1 MDRITKVNSVQGG
14 DFSANQNLCD
24 FIIPSGMVI
33 NMKKSHL
40 MINCDIQNA
49 GTAGINN
56 TVLTKTSFARNE
68 SLGLAPAPIMVKHA
82 SLEFE
87 NVGKVEDI
95 RDVNVLRSNLS
106 EYEKD
111 PIEKVCQSYRGFN
124 GINDGNILS
133 GSPFRDLVKEG
144 DVVSTNKSHDI
155 RVDMKDLFGL
165 GQVEQLDTGRYG
177 QGMVHLTLDLDDIG
191 FQTYAGKTA
200 DDDQGGGYWAQIER
214 RSNAAGATTELSTNG
229 SVGTRTAGAGNEAT
243 GTIAAADV
251 AGAVYTMTREYDS
264 LEDSPFHVGQKVEY
278 SFTNSATPPAPDTET
293 KTINAISYNSAT
305 KKISLT
311 VDTVLTA
318 GGAGD
323 LTLVK
328 LTGVDSPANSLK
340 VNNVTLVLYED
351 TTGSAPPSSIQYKTY
366 TVEKDTEN
374 AITAYSKMFYVE
386 PECANMI
393 VCVPDGEGANPSKY
407 VSDLDISDY
416 RLRVNGVDLTNR
428 AIKMN
433 SPEHW
438 DRLGRTFL
446 NMDNELKSIRS
457 RLTKISN
464 HRDAEPAAEVRLIAE
479 CFPVTASAKQV
490 QVDINSGNG
499 VRSIYLFKEVVR
511 EI

>member
-14 DFSANQNLCD
+14 DFSPTQNLCD

-56 TVLTKTSFARNE
+56 TVLTKTSFARGE
-68 SLGLAPAPIMVKHA
+68 TLGLVPAPIMVKHA

-95 RDVNVLRSNLS
+95 RDVNVLRCNLD

-111 PIEKVCQSYRGFN
+111 PIEKVCNSYRGFN

-177 QGMVHLTLDLDDIG
+177 QGMAHFTLDLDDIG

-200 DDDQGGGYWAQIER
+200 DDAQGGGYWAQVER
-214 RSNAAGATTELSTNG
+214 RSNPVDTALSTNG
-229 SVGTRTAGAGNEAT
+229 SVGTRGALNS

-251 AGAVYTMTREYDS
+251 AGAIYPMTRDYDS
-264 LEDSPFHVGQKVEY
+264 LEDSPFYVGQQVEY
-278 SFTNSATPPAPDTET
+278 SFTNSATPPAPVTET
-293 KTINAISYNSAT
+293 KTINDISYNSAT

-311 VDTVLTA
+311 VDSALTPS
-318 GGAGD
+318 GAGD
-323 LTLVK
+323 LTLVS

-351 TTGSAPPSSIQYKTY
+351 TTGQAPPSSIQYKSY

-393 VCVPDGEGANPSKY
+393 VCVPDGDTTGPTTASKY
-407 VSDLDISDY
+407 ISDLDISDY

-457 RLTKISN
+457 RVTKISN
-464 HRDAEPAAEVRLIAE
+464 HRDAEPAAEVKLIAE
-479 CFPVTASAKQV
+479 CFPVTSSAKQV
-490 QVDINSGNG
+490 QIDINSGNG

>member
-1 MDRITKVNSVQGG
+1 MFRITKISSVQGG
-14 DFSANQNLCD
+14 DFSASQNLCD

-33 NMKKSHL
+33 DMSKSHL
-40 MINCDIQNA
+40 MINCDIQND
-49 GTAGINN
+49 GTSGINN
-56 TVLTKTSFARNE
+56 TGLIKTSLARGE
-68 SLGLAPAPIMVKHA
+68 SYGLAPAPIMIKHA

-95 RDVNVLRSNLS
+95 RDVNVLKSNMAQ
-106 EYEKD
+106 YEAD
-111 PIEKVCQSYRGFN
+111 PIEKVCQSYHGFN
-124 GINDGNILS
+124 GINDGSTIA
-133 GSPFRDLVKEG
+133 GSAFRDLVKSG
-144 DVVSTNKSHDI
+144 TVTSTNKSHDI

-165 GQVEQLDTGRYG
+165 GEVEQLDTGKYG
-177 QGMVHLTLDLDDIG
+177 QGMAHFTLDLDDIG
-191 FQTYAGKTA
+191 FQTNCGKTA
-200 DDDQGGGYWAQIER
+200 DDAQKGGYWSEVVR
-214 RSNAAGATTELSTNG
+214 RSNPDGTQLSENG
-229 SVGTRTAGAGNEAT
+229 SVGTRLAEDKGR
-243 GTIAAADV
+243 IDAADV
-251 AGAVYTMTREYDS
+251 AGAIYTMTRDYDS
-264 LEDSPFHVGQKVEY
+264 LEDSPFYVGQQVE
-278 SFTNSATPPAPDTET
+278 FDRFPDGGAQGFET
-293 KTINAISYNSAT
+293 KTITGISYDSAT

-311 VDTVLTA
+311 VDSALN
-318 GGAGD
+318 GGAVTRLD
-323 LTLVK
+323 DVK

-351 TTGSAPPSSIQYKTY
+351 TSGQKPPEKIQYKTY

-393 VCVPDGEGANPSKY
+393 VFVPDGEGANPSKY
-407 VSDLDISDY
+407 ISDLDISDY

-433 SPEHW
+433 TPEHW

-446 NMDNELKSIRS
+446 NMDEELKSIRS
-457 RLTKISN
+457 KIVKISN
-464 HRDAEPAAEVRLIAE
+464 RRAIEAGTPEVKLIAE